1 MRDARVDEYGIKIGG
16 RLVSNLRYADDTA
29 LCADSHEGVCMLL
42 NNINEEGKTK
52 NMKLNAKK
60 TKVMYIGKGLYKDII
75 VDGETLERVNEFIY
89 LGSTKTSNG
98 DCKADIVRRIAMGK
112 SKMVE
117 LKNIWKDKDLS
128 FELKIKI
135 MKVLVWTVITYGAE
149 GWTLRA
155 DEKNRILAA
164 EMWCYRRLLNV
175 THKDRRTNVSILEEL
190 NTERQL
196 YGIIVKRKLSYFGHM
211 SRKKNLNL
219 TKTIVQGKPE
229 GRRGKGRPRIS
240 YSDNIKQW
248 TGLSSHGAFQAAL
261 DRDGWRQKTRKAVQ
275 AANTLTDEAAK
286 K

>member
-1 MRDARVDEYGIKIGG
+1 MFFATV
-16 RLVSNLRYADDTA
+16 N
-29 LCADSHEGVCMLL
+29 
-42 NNINEEGKTK
+42 
-52 NMKLNAKK
+52 
-60 TKVMYIGKGLYKDII
+60 KGL
-75 VDGETLERVNEFIY
+75 TF
-89 LGSTKTSNG
+89 T
-98 DCKADIVRRIAMGK
+98 
-112 SKMVE
+112 
-117 LKNIWKDKDLS
+117 
-128 FELKIKI
+128 
-135 MKVLVWTVITYGAE
+135 
-149 GWTLRA
+149 
-155 DEKNRILAA
+155 
-164 EMWCYRRLLNV
+164 
-175 THKDRRTNVSILEEL
+175 KDRRTNVSILEEL